1 MNRLLLPLPLLLAL
15 GCGTQTPPQPPPST
29 VQAQPASRFGHV
41 APIQLPDGEYFHA
54 FHVIQAVWDGA
65 QCGGSQKAP
74 ERYFFSTAPN
84 PHRGPS
90 GGTFTLRDANG
101 VPVLVVRDPR

>member
-54 FHVIQAVWDGA
+54 FHVIPAVWDGA

-74 ERYFFSTAPN
+74 ERHFFSTSPVRNTDLPGAT
-84 PHRGPS
+84 H
-90 GGTFTLRDANG
+90 TLRDANG